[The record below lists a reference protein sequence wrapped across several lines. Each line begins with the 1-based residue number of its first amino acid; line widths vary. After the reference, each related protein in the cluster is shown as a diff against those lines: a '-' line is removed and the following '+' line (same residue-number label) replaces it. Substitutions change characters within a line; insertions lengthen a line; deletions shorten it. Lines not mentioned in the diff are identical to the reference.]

1 MKDYGLERSGR
12 GRSEERGFG
21 KRTGWE
27 TAGTVKWTGR
37 VKRPKLK
44 TQDGGK
50 RTGRVNR
57 IGEEDRMG
65 GEEEGNRKRE

>member
-12 GRSEERGFG
+12 WRSEERGFG

-37 VKRPKLK
+37 VKRTKLK

-50 RTGRVNR
+50 REPDG
-57 IGEEDRMG
+57 
-65 GEEEGNRKRE
+65 